1 MHQECDANLKLETKY
16 THTEKKEIAIAIHWE
31 KKQARKKENEKD
43 GGKKA
48 VKQESNDQNR

>member
-31 KKQARKKENEKD
+31 KRQARKKENEKD